1 MAGETVSYLRIIIKR
16 WWLIALMLAVTVAV
30 IGLNSLTA
38 KPVYRAFVKLQVIA
52 AEPQEVSLFAEAR
65 PVGSQEEI
73 VAVQIQFDAALRS
86 AYVAWQ
92 TIADLNLG
100 ISAAE
105 LLSGL
110 TVSADGEFLNVTF
123 VADNPM
129 LVEAIATTHVENAF
143 TYYAEIRA
151 KPSKVALQFIQEQL
165 VEEEKA
171 LTTAQIG
178 LLQFRVE
185 HNLDSLPREITAMQD
200 TLGDLR
206 LERGKLIAERE
217 KAEAMAEE
225 YLAEAAATGSTEA
238 AVYYERLAVNQEAA
252 AAGIL
257 AQEAEYDTLIA
268 QEEAALVELLT
279 LTTEYDVLLR
289 AYSRVQTNYNFL
301 AGKENEARLKV
312 NQATNV
318 SFIQIIEPARMPDRP
333 APSRTPR
340 MLMVGVLVSVIGGVI
355 LAFVLEF
362 LSSLRTSPRE
372 GPPNAMIR

>member
-1 MAGETVSYLRIIIKR
+1 MASETVSYLRIIVKR
-16 WWLIALMLAVTVAV
+16 WWLIALMLIVTTGV
-30 IGLNSLTA
+30 IVLNSLTA
-38 KPVYRAFVKLQVIA
+38 KPVYRAYVKLQVIA
-52 AEPQEVSLFAEAR
+52 AEPQEVSLFAESR

-143 TYYAEIRA
+143 AYYAEIRA

-171 LTTAQIG
+171 LTAAQVD
-178 LLQFRVE
+178 LLEFRVE
-185 HNLDSLPREITAMQD
+185 HNLDSLQREITALQD
-200 TLGDLR
+200 TLRDLR
-206 LERGKLIAERE
+206 LERGKLVAERE
-217 KAEAMAEE
+217 KAQAMAEE
-225 YLAEAAATGSTEA
+225 YLDEAAATGSTES
-238 AVYYERLAVNQEAA
+238 AVYYERLAVNQEAVV
-252 AAGIL
+252 AGIL
-257 AQEAEYDTLIA
+257 AQESEYDTLISQ
-268 QEEAALVELLT
+268 QEDTLVELLT
-279 LTTEYDVLLR
+279 LTTGYDVLLR
-289 AYSRVQTNYNFL
+289 AYSRVQDNYNFL

-340 MLMVGVLVSVIGGVI
+340 MVMVGALVSIVGGVI

-362 LSSLRTSPRE
+362 LSSLRTPPRQE
-372 GPPNAMIR
+372 PPSRW